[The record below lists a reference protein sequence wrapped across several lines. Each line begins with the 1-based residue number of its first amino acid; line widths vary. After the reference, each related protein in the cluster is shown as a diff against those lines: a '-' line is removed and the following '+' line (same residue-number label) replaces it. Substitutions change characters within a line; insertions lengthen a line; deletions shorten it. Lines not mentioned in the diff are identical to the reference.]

1 MYFNSIDIVNERDFL
16 LDEDWAEIEAEK
28 NTACHVIIK
37 ILLGSMTF
45 WNPGKREQKINP
57 LFRYDLATLTGG
69 PRPVACWR
77 AAAGRGPCQISC

>member
-37 ILLGSMTF
+37 ILLGLMTF
-45 WNPGKREQKINP
+45 WNPGRRSFSK
-57 LFRYDLATLTGG
+57 FRLSLRLMKWYNYKNTFCFS
-69 PRPVACWR
+69 PKK
-77 AAAGRGPCQISC
+77 